1 MLLAFAVLPSISLH
15 SQSFRTL
22 HTFTGSSDGGY
33 PKSGVILTNNTLYGT
48 AFNGGPSSRDGGTVY
63 AVNTDGTAFQVVFAF
78 FTTEEYPSGDV
89 VIADNILYTT
99 GGLSDGAIIE
109 VALDGS

>member
-33 PKSGVILTNNTLYGT
+33 PMSGVIVTNNTLYGT
-48 AFNGGPSSRDGGTVY
+48 ASSGGPSFRDEGTVY
-63 AVNTDGTAFQVVFAF
+63 TANTDGTAFQVVFAF
-78 FTTEEYPSGDV
+78 FTSEEYPSGDF
-89 VIADNILYTT
+89 VIADKLLYTT
-99 GGLSDGAIIE
+99 GGLS
-109 VALDGS
+109 